1 MLRTY
6 ICIFIYKYIYAYT
19 HYPFRYLGRV
29 LSRIPQKETLCRQ
42 LVLRHMLNRYS
53 AWIWSQCNTH
63 VCIYMCIRIHT
74 SLHCVFI
81 NTLHY
86 TVYLFTHYTIT
97 HVYSCVKVIVR
108 RSHLYL
114 SSAFGADY
122 PYLML
127 ARHIFSCLCSAGQ
140 FCKDGLTQKSRAPD
154 SPSTHTYP
162 PHSAGV
168 DWAQCNA
175 RNDTAF
181 WDHDVRSHAIRCVYV
196 CMCVCVYSCGMR
208 HVL

>member
-63 VCIYMCIRIHT
+63 VYIYMCIRIHT
-74 SLHCVFI
+74 SLLCVFM

-86 TVYLFTHYTIT
+86 TVYLSTHFTTLCIYQRTPLHCVFIYTLHNYT
-97 HVYSCVKVIVR
+97 RLQLRQS
-108 RSHLYL
+108 
-114 SSAFGADY
+114 
-122 PYLML
+122 
-127 ARHIFSCLCSAGQ
+127 
-140 FCKDGLTQKSRAPD
+140 D
-154 SPSTHTYP
+154 SPAVSLVP
-162 PHSAGV
+162 LERVWRRLSVPH
-168 DWAQCNA
+168 A
-175 RNDTAF
+175 RAA
-181 WDHDVRSHAIRCVYV
+181 HLLVPV
-196 CMCVCVYSCGMR
+196 
-208 HVL
+208 